1 MILTSMPQVFAAGL
15 CGGAALEL
23 LHWYAI
29 RRDEKFPQYASSPA
43 YWIITGAMACTG
55 GAIAI
60 LYFGG
65 RADGLLALHVGA
77 STPLILQKLATTIAK
92 KPGAKSLQAT
102 PLSFMSW

>member
-1 MILTSMPQVFAAGL
+1 MILTSTAQVFVAGL

-23 LHWYAI
+23 LHWHAI

-43 YWIITGAMACTG
+43 YWIITAVMACTG
-55 GAIAI
+55 GLMAI
-60 LYFGG
+60 LYFGA

-77 STPLILQKLATTIAK
+77 STPLLLQKLTTTVAK